1 MVSSDKWVVQL
12 VIDQCVAHGV
22 KHIVFSPGSRNAPFA
37 IAASKHDS
45 IETYVIH
52 DERSAGFFGIGL
64 SEKTEAPVALC
75 CTSGSAPAN
84 YVPAITEAYYRNI
97 PLIVIS
103 ADRPNAWI
111 NQGDGQ
117 TIQQLGLFKEF
128 VRYSCHL
135 EDGNLTPTTQ
145 WQYQRETALLFSKA
159 TGMNRGPVH
168 LNVGLSEPLYREA
181 EKTSNL
187 SRTIHFPINRSVD
200 EASLQP
206 VQQAIE
212 GKKTMV
218 ICGQMPPNPKL
229 QSVLA
234 TFSERND
241 VVILVENTSNLQS
254 ERFNACIDRSLASLP
269 ASTLEAFQPEILISI
284 GGAVVSK
291 KIKDFLRTTPLE
303 MHIKVGFDFPE
314 MDTYQQLSHSFLCD
328 PIDFFSQ
335 LNESAPLKSQSNFFG
350 KWKQLDYKGKDLL
363 AEFTQETEHFT
374 DFEVYQILMR
384 TLEEGTTLHMGNSS
398 VVRYCQLFDPIH
410 QCNYFANRGTSGIDG
425 SLSTAL
431 GYASKD
437 EGLNVII
444 VGDISFLYDSA
455 ALQIQTTQSN
465 VKILL
470 INNHGGGIF
479 RIIPGPR
486 ESDQLERYFEAQH
499 GHTGAFAAQL
509 GWEYSA
515 VSTAKAFADALPS
528 FLASDLRSI
537 LEIQTEREVNPK
549 ILNDFFT
556 FIK

>member
-52 DERSAGFFGIGL
+52 DERSAGFFAIGL

-84 YVPAITEAYYRNI
+84 YLPAITEAYYRNI

-128 VRYSCHL
+128 IRYSCHL

-145 WQYQRETALLFSKA
+145 WQYQRETALLFSKVNGNA
-159 TGMNRGPVH
+159 KGPVH

-181 EKTSNL
+181 EKTTNL
-187 SRTIHFPINRSVD
+187 SRTIHFPIIPGVTPAEMAGLHEKID
-200 EASLQP
+200 
-206 VQQAIE
+206 
-212 GKKTMV
+212 GKKTLV
-218 ICGQMPPNPKL
+218 ICGQMPQNDPL

-234 TFSERND
+234 TFSQRNN
-241 VVILVENTSNLQS
+241 VVVLVENTSNLQS

-269 ASTLEAFQPEILISI
+269 KESVGDFQPDILISL
-284 GGAVVSK
+284 GGAIVSK
-291 KIKDFLRTTPLE
+291 KIKDFLRSTRLE
-303 MHIKVGFDFPE
+303 MHVKVGFDFPE
-314 MDTYQQLSHSFLCD
+314 MDTFQQLSHSFICN
-328 PIDFFSQ
+328 PIAFFEA
-335 LNESAPLKSQSNFFG
+335 LNHLHPQTVQPNFFG
-350 KWKQLDYKGKDLL
+350 KWKQLDYIGKDLL
-363 AEFTQETEHFT
+363 YAFKPETDFFT
-374 DFEVYQILMR
+374 DFEAYQMLMDAV
-384 TLEEGTTLHMGNSS
+384 EENTNLHMGNSS
-398 VVRYCQLFDPIH
+398 VVRYCQLFDPLSR
-410 QCNYFANRGTSGIDG
+410 CRYFANRGTSGIDG
-425 SLSTAL
+425 SISTAL
-431 GYASKD
+431 GYAIQD
-437 EGLNVII
+437 ERLNLVI

-455 ALQIQTTQSN
+455 ALQIQNTKAN

-470 INNHGGGIF
+470 INNQGGGIF

-486 ESDQLERYFEAQH
+486 ESDQLERFFEAKH
-499 GHTGAFAAQL
+499 THTGAFAAQL
-509 GWEYSA
+509 GWEYQS
-515 VSTAKAFADALPS
+515 VNTAHEFKETLPE
-528 FLASDLRSI
+528 FLASNNKSI